1 MKQRMVTGLLFG
13 VFFIG
18 LLIVGGPLYSAL
30 VLLMAIIGLFEFTRM
45 NKLSWSNPIHII
57 SVVGLLALVF
67 PYEHYGLK
75 WITDQTIIWLLM
87 FALFAF
93 TVLSKNK
100 YTIDEVAVSFLG
112 TVYIGI
118 GFASMIDVR
127 LLEQH
132 GLWWS
137 IIAFCVIW
145 ASDIGAYF
153 SGRTFGKHKLW
164 PLISPNKTIEGA
176 IGGVVSSVIVA
187 VIFALF
193 APELIEL
200 WRAIVIGIVAA
211 VAGQFGDLIQ
221 SAYKRVRG
229 IKDMGNIMPGHGG
242 IIDRTDSWIIVFPIL
257 VLTGLIPV

>member
-1 MKQRMVTGLLFG
+1 
-13 VFFIG
+13 
-18 LLIVGGPLYSAL
+18 
-30 VLLMAIIGLFEFTRM
+30 
-45 NKLSWSNPIHII
+45 
-57 SVVGLLALVF
+57 
-67 PYEHYGLK
+67 
-75 WITDQTIIWLLM
+75 
-87 FALFAF
+87 
-93 TVLSKNK
+93 KNK

-127 LLEQH
+127 LLEQY

-137 IIAFCVIW
+137 ILAFCVIW

-153 SGRTFGKHKLW
+153 SGRAFGKHKLW

-176 IGGVVSSVIVA
+176 IGGVVCSVIVA

-193 APELIEL
+193 APDLIEM
-200 WRAIVIGIVAA
+200 WRAILIGIVAA

-257 VLTGLIPV
+257 VLTQLIPV